1 MGELLKLNE
10 TMFLSLL
17 LFSLTEAEHR
27 VGPNG
32 EWDYHDGQGS
42 DWVDLKGTS
51 CASEIRQS
59 PIDLRKISYF
69 TLP

>member
-1 MGELLKLNE
+1 MTCYIFMKLLIELLKLNE

-32 EWDYHDGQGS
+32 EWDYHGQM
-42 DWVDLKGTS
+42 
-51 CASEIRQS
+51 
-59 PIDLRKISYF
+59 
-69 TLP
+69 

>member
-1 MGELLKLNE
+1 MTCYFLMKLLIELLKLNE

-32 EWDYHDGQGS
+32 EWDYHGQILNHFLFF
-42 DWVDLKGTS
+42 DLIIVYVS
-51 CASEIRQS
+51 
-59 PIDLRKISYF
+59 
-69 TLP
+69 